1 MEKMKISTGKQKQ
14 KDPPRIQTVS
24 DTVVFSCYIAS
35 LAILVIAVIEAYK
48 QFQLGNTWG
57 GIIYIALAITGF
69 LFSIFITLWN
79 RRNKKLLKQKK
90 KK

>member
-1 MEKMKISTGKQKQ
+1 MAKRKISTTKIKQ

-48 QFQLGNTWG
+48 QFQLGNLWG
-57 GIIYIALAITGF
+57 GIIYVALAITGI

>member
-1 MEKMKISTGKQKQ
+1 MAKMKLSTGKQKQ
-14 KDPPRIQTVS
+14 KDPPRIQSVS

-48 QFQLGNTWG
+48 QFQLGNLWG
-57 GIIYIALAITGF
+57 GIMYIALAIAGV
-69 LFSIFITLWN
+69 LFSVFITLWN

>member
-1 MEKMKISTGKQKQ
+1 MAKRKISTTKIKQ
-14 KDPPRIQTVS
+14 KDLPRIQTVS
-24 DTVVFSCYIAS
+24 DTVVYSCYIAS

-48 QFQLGNTWG
+48 QFQLDNLWG
-57 GIIYIALAITGF
+57 GIIYIALAIVGI

-79 RRNKKLLKQKK
+79 RRNKKLLKEKK

>member
-1 MEKMKISTGKQKQ
+1 MAKMKISTGKQKQ

-48 QFQLGNTWG
+48 QFQLGNLWG
-57 GIIYIALAITGF
+57 GIIYIVLAIAGIS
-69 LFSIFITLWN
+69 FSIFITLWN
-79 RRNKKLLKQKK
+79 RRNQKLLKQKK

>member
-1 MEKMKISTGKQKQ
+1 MAKMKFSTGKQKQ

-48 QFQLGNTWG
+48 QFQVDNLWG
-57 GIIYIALAITGF
+57 GIVYIALAIAGI
-69 LFSIFITLWN
+69 LFSIFITRWN
-79 RRNKKLLKQKK
+79 RRNKKLLKEKRKK
-90 KK
+90 